1 MSYKKKLGSL
11 LADNEVKSFIF
22 YHKKMINGDLYYS
35 LISGTVTGNEVHI
48 SNINVNKNIQPDI
61 PSNVTNE
68 VFSFSFSS
76 NGLLFDN
83 SLKIA
88 LNTGDNL
95 PVKFLE
101 IPDFNYTDLY
111 KDGSFV
117 SIEDRDYKN
126 IYDALSKHLKTKE
139 EQLLLDKYKHFGS
152 NISKQLANPFY
163 KDVDI
168 AVNVQ
173 VRNKDGRVINGGDLT
188 YKTDYKKK
196 KNDINIQIFLNA
208 DGTYSIKHKFSETYL
223 KEFEKKWIEEA
234 RKRGLDVDIP
244 EMRADIIA
252 FLNSKEAEL
261 SFGEKFLREMR
272 TWFDASVAGYIE
284 GIQAT
289 QKITRNIWDEGV
301 INESTWHS
309 TGENSA
315 EHTKWPV
322 YMQFNPIVGGAV
334 DGVIDE
340 IVGIPMACKSVYEI
354 ATDDE
359 KRKALAKVF
368 TSEGFS
374 QMLDGLKESVT
385 ELRDDTEKRGHFGG
399 QAAVSVISM
408 MSGAGF
414 IGKAGKLDEL
424 IGVSGKTVK
433 KVDDMPDI
441 QIKHLD
447 DVKKAEDV
455 IHNPQNRKA
464 MDEFFEK
471 QSDDSVK
478 ELGDQFAEEIE
489 VKNEAMRQPQRFLD
503 GKNYETNIKKLIDE
517 KNLAYFTE
525 LSNKTGIP
533 VNDLMNYKA
542 LDQVQIR
549 IPGQNGG
556 FTTMDNVLVREM
568 IDPITQKKYLEAIIV
583 ECKLSRGAPF
593 TGRQGQFEIALG
605 PPPAGKFDLRNTKFD
620 DPEKNYGI
628 RVPQNTEIRV
638 KKYLAN
644 YGDGNVNSNFEL
656 DLIQ

>member
-48 SNINVNKNIQPDI
+48 SNINVNKNILPDI

-68 VFSFSFSS
+68 VFSYSFSS

-88 LNTGDNL
+88 LKTGDNL

-111 KDGSFV
+111 KDGSFG

-139 EQLLLDKYKHFGS
+139 EQLLLDKYKQFGS

-173 VRNKDGRVINGGDLT
+173 VRNKDGKVINGGDLT

-208 DGTYSIKHKFSETYL
+208 DGSYSIKQKFSDTYL

-244 EMRADIIA
+244 EMREDIIA

-261 SFGEKFLREMR
+261 SFGKKFLREIR
-272 TWFDASVAGYIE
+272 TWFDTSVAGYIE

-289 QKITRNIWDEGV
+289 QKITRNIWDAGV

-322 YMQFNPIVGGAV
+322 YMQFNPVVGGAV
-334 DGVIDE
+334 DGIIDE

-385 ELRDDTEKRGHFGG
+385 ELRDDAEVRGHFGG
-399 QAAVSVISM
+399 QTAVSVISM
-408 MSGAGF
+408 MSGTGLISK
-414 IGKAGKLDEL
+414 IGKADEMTE
-424 IGVSGKTVK
+424 VMQKTNKFVGNA
-433 KVDDMPDI
+433 PNPN
-441 QIKHLD
+441 IKHLD
-447 DVKKAEDV
+447 DVKKSENV
-455 IHNPQNRKA
+455 IHNPENRKLVN
-464 MDEFFEK
+464 EFMEK
-471 QSDDSVK
+471 QDDVSISDLADELAEDIDVK
-478 ELGDQFAEEIE
+478 KTAQTDPPKFILG
-489 VKNEAMRQPQRFLD
+489 
-503 GKNYETNIKKLIDE
+503 KKLEQALSDKITKE
-517 KNLAYFTE
+517 MAGSGNEILQKISQKAGVSITE
-525 LSNKTGIP
+525 LASMKHVTQLQLNLP
-533 VNDLMNYKA
+533 
-542 LDQVQIR
+542 
-549 IPGQNGG
+549 NGG
-556 FTTMDNVLVREM
+556 FTI
-568 IDPITQKKYLEAIIV
+568 IDDVFIKESVDVITNKKIYELILSET
-583 ECKLSRGAPF
+583 KLSNLSPF
-593 TGRQGQFEIALG
+593 TGRQDSL
-605 PPPAGKFDLRNTKFD
+605 
-620 DPEKNYGI
+620 
-628 RVPQNTEIRV
+628 
-638 KKYLAN
+638 
-644 YGDGNVNSNFEL
+644 
-656 DLIQ
+656 

>member
-1 MSYKKKLGSL
+1 
-11 LADNEVKSFIF
+11 
-22 YHKKMINGDLYYS
+22 MINGDLYYS

-359 KRKALAKVF
+359 KRKA
-368 TSEGFS
+368 
-374 QMLDGLKESVT
+374 
-385 ELRDDTEKRGHFGG
+385 
-399 QAAVSVISM
+399 
-408 MSGAGF
+408 
-414 IGKAGKLDEL
+414 
-424 IGVSGKTVK
+424 
-433 KVDDMPDI
+433 
-441 QIKHLD
+441 
-447 DVKKAEDV
+447 
-455 IHNPQNRKA
+455 
-464 MDEFFEK
+464 
-471 QSDDSVK
+471 
-478 ELGDQFAEEIE
+478 
-489 VKNEAMRQPQRFLD
+489 
-503 GKNYETNIKKLIDE
+503 
-517 KNLAYFTE
+517 
-525 LSNKTGIP
+525 
-533 VNDLMNYKA
+533 
-542 LDQVQIR
+542 
-549 IPGQNGG
+549 
-556 FTTMDNVLVREM
+556 
-568 IDPITQKKYLEAIIV
+568 
-583 ECKLSRGAPF
+583 
-593 TGRQGQFEIALG
+593 
-605 PPPAGKFDLRNTKFD
+605 
-620 DPEKNYGI
+620 
-628 RVPQNTEIRV
+628 
-638 KKYLAN
+638 
-644 YGDGNVNSNFEL
+644 
-656 DLIQ
+656 